1 MNIFLFHRDLRIQDN
16 TALIYQLQE
25 LKEEIIPIFIF
36 SPEQINQE
44 NNKYFSHNCV
54 QFMIESLHE
63 LSESIKAKKGKLY
76 FFKGDTIEVLK
87 SLHKKNTIN
96 SIAYNIDYTPYALKR
111 DTSIKEWCET
121 EEITCLE
128 KEDYLLYD
136 ILEGQTKKAD
146 NTPYLVFTPF
156 RNHCYSNLEV
166 RKVLKFNKYKFKKEK
181 SLEKNKY
188 YIDGDGD
195 GDSDSELN
203 NFYID
208 NPQINVHGGRKNG
221 LNILKTIKKFKDYNN
236 ERDSLTY
243 KTTFLGGYLKF
254 GTISIREA
262 YYTIGKILGFKC
274 GLINE
279 LHWRDF
285 YANITYE
292 FPRVLQG
299 QVKGTNKSFKEKY
312 DNIKWSYDKKIFDKW
327 CKGETGYPIID
338 SAMRQL
344 NITGYMHNRCRMI
357 VASFLGKDLHIDWK
371 WGEKYFAQQLI
382 DYDPNSNSGGWQW
395 ANSNG
400 TDAQPY
406 FRIFNPWTQAKKFD
420 PQCEYIKQWLPELKN
435 IPNKDIH
442 NWCKPEVHEL
452 WLKNKIKYFIPIVD
466 HDEERKNTLEIYKKA
481 LK

>member
-1 MNIFLFHRDLRIQDN
+1 MNLFLFHRDLRIQDN
-16 TALIYQLQE
+16 TTLIHQIQE
-25 LKEEIIPIFIF
+25 LEDDIIPIFIF
-36 SPEQINQE
+36 PQEQINKE
-44 NNKYFSHNCV
+44 KNEYFSNNCV

-63 LSESIKAKKGKLY
+63 LSEDIKSKKGKIY
-76 FFKGDTIEVLK
+76 FFKGDTIDILK
-87 SLHKKNTIN
+87 SLHKKNIIN
-96 SIAYNIDYTPYALKR
+96 SIGYNIDYTPYARKR
-111 DTSIKEWCET
+111 DKDIRDWCEN
-121 EEITCLE
+121 EDIQYFE

-146 NTPYLVFTPF
+146 GKPYLVYTPF
-156 RNHCYSNLEV
+156 RNHCYANLDVREV
-166 RKVLKFNKYKFKKEK
+166 NKFNKYKFKKNK
-181 SLEKNKY
+181 DLEKNKY
-188 YIDGDGD
+188 YINED
-195 GDSDSELN
+195 EIN
-203 NFYID
+203 NFYNN
-208 NPQINVHGGRKNG
+208 NPKINVHGGRING
-221 LNILKTIKKFKDYNN
+221 LNILKNIKKFKDYSKK
-236 ERDSLTY
+236 RDNLTY

-262 YYTIGKILGFKC
+262 YYSIGKVLGFKS

-299 QVKGTNKSFKEKY
+299 QLKGSNKSFKEDY

-344 NITGYMHNRCRMI
+344 NTTGYMHNRCRMI
-357 VASFLGKDLHIDWK
+357 VASFLGKDLHLDWK

-406 FRIFNPWTQAKKFD
+406 FRIFNPWTQAEKFD
-420 PQCEYIKQWLPELKN
+420 PDCEYIKQWLPELQN
-435 IPNKDIH
+435 ISNKDII
-442 NWCKPEVHEL
+442 NWYKPEIHEK
-452 WLKNKIKYFIPIVD
+452 WLKEGIIYFKPIVD
-466 HDEERKNTLEIYKKA
+466 HDEERKKTLEIYKKA
-481 LK
+481 I